1 MKSNKHYLL
10 LLLCMVFLSCGGDD
24 GRTET
29 NSSHEDDDDTEETID
44 DNYTYKI
51 PVIFHVLYADQGD
64 ELQYVPTSRLS
75 TILQNVNDIYKGGIY
90 GESENINIKFFLA
103 TKDEKGNTLSTP
115 GVEYVKWNDTYPIDP
130 HEFMMN
136 TTGEYKKYIW
146 DPNDYVNIMVY
157 NFAADKDKGGITL
170 GISHM
175 PYVVESDSALA
186 GLETVKYTT
195 ITKSMLDY
203 PHCSSIN
210 SLYINQES
218 TRYTL
223 ADKGKSGYTYNSS
236 DVNVTLAHELGH
248 YFGLHH
254 MYTERD
260 GEPAD
265 SCGDTDYCEDTP
277 SYNRVE
283 YNAYQTY
290 YIDHTT
296 KEEFDIID
304 LIKRSACDGTTFY
317 SANIMDY
324 AISFGYKIS
333 SDQKDRIRS
342 VLYYSP
348 LMPGPRKKSST
359 VKKMPMKGRGEEG
372 PVKLPIRVVEC
383 KMK

>member
-1 MKSNKHYLL
+1 MKSYIHYLL
-10 LLLCMVFLSCGGDD
+10 FLLCLTFLACGGDD
-24 GRTET
+24 GRTEKNT
-29 NSSHEDDDDTEETID
+29 THEDDDDTKEVIND
-44 DNYTYKI
+44 SYTYKI
-51 PVIFHVLYADQGD
+51 PVIFHVLYSDKGD
-64 ELQYVPTSRLS
+64 ELQYVSSSRLA
-75 TILQNVNDIYKGGIY
+75 TILQNVNDIYKGGVY
-90 GESENINIKFFLA
+90 GESENINVRFFLA
-103 TKDEKGNTLSTP
+103 TKDEKGKELTTP

-130 HEFMMN
+130 HVFMMN

-146 DPNDYVNIMVY
+146 DPNDYVNVMVY
-157 NFAADKDKGGITL
+157 NFATNETNTGVTL

-175 PYVVESDSALA
+175 PYAVESDSALV
-186 GLETVKYTT
+186 GLETVKFSN

-210 SLYINQES
+210 SLYINDES

-223 ADKGKSGYTYNSS
+223 PDKGKGGYQYNSA

-248 YFGLHH
+248 YLGLHH

-260 GEPAD
+260 GEPVD

-283 YNAYQTY
+283 YSAYQDY
-290 YIDHTT
+290 YFNHAT
-296 KEEFDIID
+296 KETFNLID
-304 LIKRSACDGTTFY
+304 LIKRSACDGSTFY

-324 AISFGYKIS
+324 SIGYVYKLS
-333 SDQKDRIRS
+333 SDQKSRMRK

-348 LMPGPRKKSST
+348 LMPGPRKNAST
-359 VKKMPMKGRGEEG
+359 TKKMPMKGRNEEG